1 MPSVPMYNRPTVA
14 PTPRRA
20 ITVPAAAE
28 GATLAASA
36 LGTAAE
42 AFQKERE
49 RAGRIRAD
57 AAEAEIRGIGS
68 RLGDEVSRMQRT
80 QAFGAEE
87 MVAER
92 WDTETAKV
100 LSQITDPEVRSA
112 VQRRSDILRSE
123 LVERARRHG
132 LNQQDVVAAEA
143 YTRNQKDDLNALRTT
158 PLSDAEAVVERI
170 GLRAADRARTQG
182 MDSEAMQAEV
192 ATARSKARLMQVNA
206 LVDTEQTDQ
215 AAAFLQREGVLAD
228 MTPEDL
234 TTAKKLVEVESR
246 AMRAQRGRDV
256 ILAEYTDERA
266 ALKAV
271 RDRFSGQEEDDIA
284 VRVRQYFADQRRQGI
299 ERRESLVETATN
311 AIVANNGDMS
321 KIPANVAR
329 ALQTQHAAT
338 WKNLQMFALQTATGA
353 PLQSDTEWLQKAGE
367 LTPESLLTLDLTAYQ
382 SHLSAADFQDL
393 QERQQK
399 ARRGEGVRGMTRP
412 EIADFAFNVMLENG
426 MFIANPKNVAGVK
439 VNSADNAMFT
449 QVRSAIDE
457 AIAVEREAKGNR
469 GLTGREIQEVIRGV
483 LDDRVLRTTGRNRI
497 VPRAGIAPNMEFRP
511 LSAADSARIAPI
523 RTARRVPPLSSG
535 MSRAARWE
543 QLVDAGFSEAEATA
557 TVNRELPR

>member
-1 MPSVPMYNRPTVA
+1 MPSVPMYNRPTVT

-20 ITVPAAAE
+20 INVPVASE

-42 AFQKERE
+42 AFQRERE

-57 AAEAEIRGIGS
+57 AAEAEIRGIGA

-80 QAFGAEE
+80 QAFGAET

-100 LSQITDPEVRSA
+100 LSQIGDAEVRDLVS
-112 VQRRSDILRSE
+112 RRANVLRQE

-132 LNQQDVVAAEA
+132 LNQQEVVAGEA
-143 YTRNQKDDLNALRTT
+143 YQRNQTDDLNALRTT
-158 PLSDAEAVVERI
+158 PLADAESVVERI
-170 GLRAADRARTQG
+170 GLRAQDRARTQG
-182 MDSEAMQAEV
+182 MDPEAMQAEV

-206 LVDTEQTDQ
+206 LVEAENADE
-215 AAAFLQREGVLAD
+215 AAAFLTREGVVAD
-228 MTPEDL
+228 MAPDDL
-234 TTAKKLVEVESR
+234 AAAKKLVEVETR
-246 AMRAQRGRDV
+246 AVRAQRGRDT
-256 ILAEYTDERA
+256 ILTEFRDEQS

-271 RDRFSGQEEDDIA
+271 RDRFEGQEEDDVL
-284 VRVRQYFADQRRQGI
+284 VRVRQHFADQRRQSI
-299 ERRESLVETATN
+299 ERRESLVEAATN
-311 AIVANNGDMS
+311 AIVASNGDMTA
-321 KIPANVAR
+321 IPANVAR

-338 WKNLQMFALQTATGA
+338 WKNLQMFAVQTATGA
-353 PLQSDTEWLQKAGE
+353 PIQSDTEWVQKAGE
-367 LTPESLLTLDLTAYQ
+367 LTPESLLTLDLTDFQ
-382 SHLSAADFQDL
+382 PHLSVADFTEL

-399 ARRGEGVRGMTRP
+399 ARRGEGVRGLTRP
-412 EIADFAFNVMLENG
+412 EIADYAFNIMRENG
-426 MFIANPKNVAGVK
+426 MFLANPANVAGVK
-439 VNSADNAMFT
+439 VNAADNVMFS

-497 VPRAGIAPNMEFRP
+497 VPRAGVAPGMEFRP

-523 RTARRVPPLSSG
+523 RTARPVPSLSFG